1 MADKLTV
8 RFRVA
13 DVYKNVKINVYND
26 NELIFSRKKMK
37 VAPGEMES
45 VIIKKDLLA
54 NTKELRFELEV

>member
-1 MADKLTV
+1 
-8 RFRVA
+8 
-13 DVYKNVKINVYND
+13 
-26 NELIFSRKKMK
+26 MK